1 MNKHYELVIIGAGA
15 AGLSAAITASKHGL
29 KVALLD
35 EQNKVGGQIYRGIES
50 ISKERG
56 AQLGDDY
63 LHGKTLAEGFHLS
76 GADYFPN
83 TQVWSLNKQREIG
96 IIKANKTQTITA
108 NQVIIAT
115 GAMERPV
122 PFLGWNLTGVMNAGA
137 GQVLFKS
144 AGVVPEIP
152 VVLAGSGPLLI
163 LLAAQYIRAGVTVKA
178 LLDMSTTE
186 NHLSALS
193 KLPRA
198 LLKANYLIKGMQLQQ
213 ELKQANVP
221 MLEGV
226 SDLKAFGD
234 DDKLERVEFR
244 HKGTLKTLDTQLLLT
259 HFGVIPQVWLTQA
272 AGCEHQW
279 DARQKCWRPK
289 QDQWGRTSLDGLL
302 IAGDGGGIEGAKA
315 AEYAGEITALQVVC
329 LLGGIDQQQR
339 NQLAKQAKKAKKS
352 EHHIRPFLENW
363 FAVSEDLLT
372 RVEDETVICR
382 CEEVSAGEIR
392 AAIHQEHDD
401 SNQVK
406 FITRCGMGAC
416 QGRQCANAVAHIV
429 AAETGKSV
437 NISGLYRGRPPITPI
452 TIGQLA
458 SLPTEKRQ

>member
-198 LLKANYLIKGMQLQQ
+198 LLKANYLIKG
-213 ELKQANVP
+213 
-221 MLEGV
+221 
-226 SDLKAFGD
+226 
-234 DDKLERVEFR
+234 
-244 HKGTLKTLDTQLLLT
+244 
-259 HFGVIPQVWLTQA
+259 
-272 AGCEHQW
+272 
-279 DARQKCWRPK
+279 
-289 QDQWGRTSLDGLL
+289 
-302 IAGDGGGIEGAKA
+302 
-315 AEYAGEITALQVVC
+315 
-329 LLGGIDQQQR
+329 
-339 NQLAKQAKKAKKS
+339 
-352 EHHIRPFLENW
+352 
-363 FAVSEDLLT
+363 
-372 RVEDETVICR
+372 
-382 CEEVSAGEIR
+382 
-392 AAIHQEHDD
+392 
-401 SNQVK
+401 
-406 FITRCGMGAC
+406 
-416 QGRQCANAVAHIV
+416 
-429 AAETGKSV
+429 
-437 NISGLYRGRPPITPI
+437 
-452 TIGQLA
+452 
-458 SLPTEKRQ
+458 